1 MIRKIEAAVLHGG
14 LFALAMPRGNG
25 KTTICERAML
35 WACLYGYRR
44 FGCLIGATERDAH
57 Q

>member
-35 WACLYGYRR
+35 WRSCTA
-44 FGCLIGATERDAH
+44 GAGLVV
-57 Q
+57 